1 VSAGL
6 AALLAGL
13 GGAALALAFA
23 ELLAAAPAV
32 RNYVE
37 SAAGALLRS
46 GRDGSAPT
54 VAERRRLGIVAGLG
68 LSLITLLIAGPW
80 LAAPVAGFGPWLA
93 DQALSRGATR
103 YRQRLEE
110 AVPVIARGLAAAL
123 ASGGTV
129 RRALRDLAPTLEGP
143 AAVELGRVCA
153 DLDLGVAPRDA
164 LRALAERSRSDEVAE
179 LVGAVVSQ
187 ERAGGDL
194 VGLLNQVGDAAET
207 RRRVRAE
214 ARSATAQARMTGGM
228 VAVMPL
234 AAGLLVELAQPGF
247 IGGLLRDPLAAVLV
261 ACAVAIQIA
270 AWVAIRRLG
279 RVSP

>member
-1 VSAGL
+1 
-6 AALLAGL
+6 
-13 GGAALALAFA
+13 
-23 ELLAAAPAV
+23 
-32 RNYVE
+32 
-37 SAAGALLRS
+37 
-46 GRDGSAPT
+46 
-54 VAERRRLGIVAGLG
+54 
-68 LSLITLLIAGPW
+68 
-80 LAAPVAGFGPWLA
+80 
-93 DQALSRGATR
+93 
-103 YRQRLEE
+103 
-110 AVPVIARGLAAAL
+110 
-123 ASGGTV
+123 
-129 RRALRDLAPTLEGP
+129 
-143 AAVELGRVCA
+143 
-153 DLDLGVAPRDA
+153 
-164 LRALAERSRSDEVAE
+164 
-179 LVGAVVSQ
+179 VGAVVSQ

>member
-143 AAVELGRVCA
+143 ASPPYPRGGGPPPTLCA
-153 DLDLGVAPRDA
+153 RWP
-164 LRALAERSRSDEVAE
+164 S
-179 LVGAVVSQ
+179 
-187 ERAGGDL
+187 
-194 VGLLNQVGDAAET
+194 
-207 RRRVRAE
+207 
-214 ARSATAQARMTGGM
+214 
-228 VAVMPL
+228 
-234 AAGLLVELAQPGF
+234 
-247 IGGLLRDPLAAVLV
+247 
-261 ACAVAIQIA
+261 AVARTRSPSSWGPSSRRSVPA
-270 AWVAIRRLG
+270 ATWSAC
-279 RVSP
+279 